1 MGLDNL
7 RLFPRVLGGPLP
19 IYCTWDVEDVI
30 RKAFSYAFDASM
42 AHLPVGAIP
51 RLAFRRIDDEPFD
64 VLGQEVIP
72 IPLRHARFQV
82 LGFRVG
88 GMAYCTD
95 VSEIPQQSW
104 PMLTDLDVLVIDALR
119 PKPHPAHF
127 SVDEA
132 VEVIERVKPRK
143 AYLTHMSHEMDYE
156 RINPTLPSGVE
167 MAYDGLSF
175 TF

>member
-1 MGLDNL
+1 
-7 RLFPRVLGGPLP
+7 
-19 IYCTWDVEDVI
+19 
-30 RKAFSYAFDASM
+30 
-42 AHLPVGAIP
+42 
-51 RLAFRRIDDEPFD
+51 
-64 VLGQEVIP
+64 
-72 IPLRHARFQV
+72 
-82 LGFRVG
+82 
-88 GMAYCTD
+88 MAYCTD

-104 PMLTDLDVLVIDALR
+104 PMLMDLDVLVIDALR